1 LKSPHKAGFFNSGGK
16 NKAKQVS
23 LGHHPHAEPPFL
35 QPLTNPPKGNLQKAG
50 GYNGSYTFYETR
62 QHSPFIRQKITAR
75 LPVDGNKM
83 RFTSHLIGYELGNY
97 LLVALPVNVRKQFQ
111 GNRLATGN
119 GTREGLNG
127 QMQVGIKGW
136 RRKELMRLHIDRD
149 SLLGAL

>member
-1 LKSPHKAGFFNSGGK
+1 MA
-16 NKAKQVS
+16 A
-23 LGHHPHAEPPFL
+23 
-35 QPLTNPPKGNLQKAG
+35 
-50 GYNGSYTFYETR
+50 YTFYDTR
-62 QHSPFIRQKITAR
+62 QHSPLYVKKLRPGCPLTVQI
-75 LPVDGNKM
+75 VDGNKM

-136 RRKELMRLHIDRD
+136 RRN
-149 SLLGAL
+149 